1 VKEPKTLL
9 LATGLLLLAFA
20 LRLAIFDYGLPYV
33 DNVDEPNFYLLAN
46 DWRGALDGGWRNSW
60 LEGYPPAYILV
71 YSLILN
77 LLDSFSDL
85 SVHTDMGVY
94 VGVMRL
100 VSILADCLS
109 LAWILQFSHRYG
121 SRRVMLF
128 LGAIYALSPVVLTL
142 AVDAVPDPLLTFF
155 VLGSSILGFEALKQN
170 NARLALLSTLVGL
183 VAIAFKYSVAPVLLL
198 PFIFFLRSLW
208 QERLRTIPF
217 ASLALALV
225 LGTAFALYQY
235 GAFNLGNA
243 EASQARGQFLT
254 KLLDIE
260 QWQVIGSAVVAIL
273 GWPLI
278 LILAIA
284 YVIYLIP
291 SKKKL
296 ESLNF
301 LLLFQAFLILA
312 VVVIY
317 HAKDNLPIRYIWAG
331 AALLFL
337 AASPSLENLLK
348 QQKWLWLSFILAIAF
363 MIPMLLS
370 VLDSYNRPMTFTL
383 MQPWV
388 EANLPEQSS
397 IWIEDFRAYRSLQRY
412 EGGYS
417 GYRNFN
423 MIYASDHR
431 NWQGQP
437 SDVDYIYM
445 TGEALADF
453 PLARNWPEISN
464 FTLIKHFDNTG
475 LFGSELYFFT
485 TDPVAG
491 QSQINWHLGNE
502 RLILSGIELNYEG
515 GNILVN
521 SYWQSPSGLS
531 RDYSYT
537 LYLTAVDEP
546 ATPLAQADSGFGQR
560 PTSQWDDPEEV
571 LRGEITPFNPSLEA
585 GEYQVWLG
593 IYYWETGERFILDDG
608 SSAFD
613 LGTIQISN

>member
-1 VKEPKTLL
+1 VKDTKTLL
-9 LATGLLLLAFA
+9 MAIGLVLLAFA

-46 DWRGALDGGWRNSW
+46 DWRGALDGGWRNNW
-60 LEGYPPAYILV
+60 LEGYPPAYIYV

-77 LLDSFSDL
+77 GIDSVSDL

-100 VSILADCLS
+100 VSIFADCLS
-109 LAWILQFSHRYG
+109 LAWILQFSYRYG
-121 SRRVMLF
+121 SRRAMLF

-155 VLGSSILGFEALKQN
+155 VLGSSILGFEALKQEKS
-170 NARLALLSTLVGL
+170 RLALLSTLLGV
-183 VAIAFKYSVAPVLLL
+183 VAIGFKYSVAPVLLL
-198 PFIFFLRSLW
+198 PFVFFLRSLW
-208 QERLRTIPF
+208 QARLRAIPS
-217 ASLALALV
+217 AGLALALV

-254 KLLDIE
+254 KLVDIE

-284 YVIYLIP
+284 YLIYLIP

-296 ESLNF
+296 EWLSF

-331 AALLFL
+331 AVLIAL
-337 AASPSLENLLK
+337 AGSPSLENLLK
-348 QQKWLWLSFILAIAF
+348 QQKWVWLSFILPIALMF
-363 MIPMLLS
+363 PALSS
-370 VLDSYNRPMTFTL
+370 VLDTYNRPMTFTQ
-383 MQPWV
+383 MQAWV
-388 EANLPEQSS
+388 EANLPEQSA

-423 MIYASDHR
+423 MIYASDNR

-437 SDVDYIYM
+437 SDVDYIFM
-445 TGEALADF
+445 TGEALEAF
-453 PLARNWPEISN
+453 PLARNWPELSN

-485 TDPVAG
+485 TDPVAA
-491 QSQINWHLGNE
+491 QSPIEWHLGNE
-502 RLILSGIELNYEG
+502 SLILRGFELNQEAR
-515 GNILVN
+515 NVLVN

-531 RDYSYT
+531 HDYSYT
-537 LYLTAVDEP
+537 LYLSAVNAPE
-546 ATPLAQADSGFGQR
+546 TPLAQADSGLGQR

-571 LRGEITPFNPSLEA
+571 LRGEIAPFTPTLEA

-608 SSAFD
+608 SNALN
-613 LGTIQISN
+613 LGTIQIGN